1 MKHTR
6 HILQT
11 IVLAVALLAAGS
23 VTAKAETVTLTFSGS
38 TEQTGNVNLTIAAS
52 GSVSGS
58 ASTMWEYSSTHS
70 ISNISIDGFSISFA
84 SDKNSS
90 MTVAS
95 GLVIEADANTGGRIS
110 LANDSKYIYHITIKN
125 SNGVVLREGWNLTR
139 SYTYLFKTAEIK
151 TIVVEYASSVPFTD
165 AQIGGISD
173 SYPVSNVEVKPTPT
187 VTWHGSTLEKNTH
200 YTLSYQNNAAPGTA
214 TVTATSKGVFNGSSV
229 SANYTLVWANY
240 NVRFNKN
247 SDSAEGTMSD
257 QSFYYTEEKALTAN
271 AFTRTGYNFAGWTT
285 KADGTGDS
293 YTDGQSV
300 SNLSATEGAT
310 VNLYARWTA
319 NDYTVT
325 LDDQGAT
332 TAGSAEVTAT
342 YDAALPAI
350 TVPVRTNYIF
360 GGYYSEAN
368 GGGTRYYNAD
378 GTSAHNWDIASAT
391 TLYAKWT
398 GNTYT
403 VTLDN
408 QGATTA
414 GSAEVTAT
422 YGAAMPAISVP
433 AKTDCTFGGYYT
445 EANGGGTKYYNADGT
460 SARIW
465 DITSATTLYAKW
477 TVNPRVEYID
487 ENGVGQVC
495 RDYINLTGAET
506 ALGVDD
512 EITWYAVSDDI
523 NFDNNVDLYGDVRL
537 ILTDGKKMTI
547 TVESNK
553 PGILWVSQGSNN
565 GFLSIYGQSGDT
577 GSLEV
582 TSKNKDGINVR
593 SLTING
599 GTVVATGA
607 GTGSA
612 GIHAGDRFTINGGIV
627 VATGNGNGIYSNITI
642 NGGTVVATGTYNC
655 IYAYDDITINGGT
668 VTATS
673 TEGDGIE
680 AKTVTIK
687 GGSVTA
693 TAPDYGIRADKIW
706 LSWTNTSDCIT
717 ASSYSVNPNVTR
729 VVTFTDGTNIYSG
742 SLNREAIAGKTLRP
756 YLDPDTSRAENLT
769 LVQGTKDGV
778 TAWWGTFY
786 DSNNHI
792 VLSEGAAA
800 YTMDASHHLYRL
812 GVDGRTVPK
821 GTAVVIIATEATPVF
836 PATSPATA
844 TIPIYKI
851 TTSTMTVTDHAP
863 GGNILQGSGSDDP
876 VDVASGK
883 VTVDGEQKTPCVL
896 GIVNGAVGFHPVANN
911 YNGVIPANKAY
922 YLK

>member
-1 MKHTR
+1 MKPNFKIFRTF
-6 HILQT
+6 
-11 IVLAVALLAAGS
+11 VLAVALIAAGC
-23 VTAKAETVTLTFSGS
+23 VTAMAETVTFTFSGNH
-38 TEQTGNVNLTIAAS
+38 EQTGNVNLTITAS
-52 GSVSGS
+52 GSATGS
-58 ASTMWEYSSTHS
+58 ASTMWAYSETYKISS
-70 ISNISIDGFSISFA
+70 IELPGDFKLSFS

-95 GLVIEADANTGGRIS
+95 GLVIEAYGNTGGSIT

-139 SYTYLFKTAEIK
+139 SYTYLFNTAEIK
-151 TIVVEYASSVPFTD
+151 TIEVEYASSVPFTD

-173 SYPVSNVEVKPTPT
+173 SYPVSNVEVKPKPT
-187 VTWHGSTLEKNTH
+187 VTWHGSTLENNTH

-214 TVTATSKGVFNGSSV
+214 TVTATGKGVFNGSFV
-229 SANYTLVWANY
+229 SANYTLVWATY

-257 QSFYYTEEKALTAN
+257 QPFYFTEEKALTAN
-271 AFTRTGYNFAGWTT
+271 AFTRTGYNFAGWNT
-285 KADGTGDS
+285 KADGSGIG
-293 YTDGQSV
+293 YTDEESV

-310 VNLYARWTA
+310 VNLYAQWTA

-325 LDDQGAT
+325 LDNQGAT

-342 YDAALPAI
+342 YGAAMPAI

-378 GTSAHNWDIASAT
+378 GTSAHKWDIASAT

-487 ENGVGQVC
+487 ENGVEQVC

-512 EITWYAVSDDI
+512 EITWYVVSDDI
-523 NFDNNVDLYGDVRL
+523 NFDNNVYLYGDVRL

-553 PGILWVSQGSNN
+553 PGIFLNSFGSSN

-582 TSKNKDGINVR
+582 TNENYYGIDVR

-612 GIHAGDRFTINGGIV
+612 GIHAGDKFTINGGIV
-627 VATGNGNGIYSNITI
+627 VATGNGNGIFSNITI

-693 TAPDYGIRADKIW
+693 TAPDVGIRATKIW

-717 ASSYSVNPNVTR
+717 ARSYNVNPS
-729 VVTFTDGTNIYSG
+729 VVGVVAFTDGTNIYSG
-742 SLNREAIAGKTLRP
+742 PLSDAQREAIAGKTLRP
-756 YLDPDTSRAENLT
+756 YLDPTSVESFT
-769 LVQGTKDGV
+769 LAQGVKDGV

-786 DSNNHI
+786 NNTYSC

-821 GTAVVIIATEATPVF
+821 GTAVVIIATEATPVS

-844 TIPIYKI
+844 TIPVFNI
-851 TTSTMTVTDHAP
+851 TTSTLNVTDHAP
-863 GGNILQGSGSDDP
+863 GGNILPGSNDP
-876 VDVASGK
+876 VPVASITSG
-883 VTVDGEQKTPCVL
+883 TPHVL
-896 GIVNGAVGFHPVANN
+896 GVAGNPATLGFYQFTGDA
-911 YNGVIPANKAY
+911 IPANKAY
-922 YLK
+922 YVE